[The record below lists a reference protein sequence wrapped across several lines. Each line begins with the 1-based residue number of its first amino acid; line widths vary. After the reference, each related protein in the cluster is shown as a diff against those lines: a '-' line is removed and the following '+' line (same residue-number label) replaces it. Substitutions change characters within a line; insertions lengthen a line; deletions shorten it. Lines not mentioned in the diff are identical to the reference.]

1 MPGEELG
8 VWPPFRPPAPELQ
21 DGIMLKDLMQK
32 AGTIG
37 VVLAGIAVVM
47 ILFFGFN
54 RVDEYEVAVKR
65 NPVTGAVGEAPYR
78 QGLYHSILRS
88 WTNYSTR
95 EIQYPAAGGS
105 ERLTALTSDQLQ
117 IEVDAAFRYRIDP
130 DSAVGL
136 YLQIG
141 EPAAIHGFVYNTYR
155 SAVRDAVAEIPA
167 AAILSRDR
175 AAIGDRIDELMATGL
190 APRGIYVTD
199 FFVREIVPPATLR
212 EAIENKLSR
221 EQQVQ
226 AEAYQTQVVA
236 EQANQKRA
244 EAEGIRDAQDIIA
257 TSLTGVS
264 GQRYLYWRY
273 LEVLGEVANG
283 QNNMVIAPTEGGIP
297 IFFTPDSQ

>member
-1 MPGEELG
+1 
-8 VWPPFRPPAPELQ
+8 
-21 DGIMLKDLMQK
+21 MLRNLMQK
-32 AGTIG
+32 AGAAGGILLAIAL
-37 VVLAGIAVVM
+37 VLL
-47 ILFFGFN
+47 LFFGFN
-54 RVDEYEVAVKR
+54 RVNEYEVAVRK
-65 NPVTGAVGEAPYR
+65 NPLTGAVSPTPFR

-95 EIQYPAAGGS
+95 EVQYPREGGS

-117 IEVDAAFRYRIDP
+117 IEVDAAFRYRLEP
-130 DSAVGL
+130 DSVVNL
-136 YLQIG
+136 YLNIG
-141 EPAAIHGFVYNTYR
+141 EPAAIHTFVYNTYR
-155 SAVRDAVAEIPA
+155 SAVRDAVAEVA
-167 AAILSRDR
+167 AAAVLSRDR
-175 AAIGDRIDELMATGL
+175 ASIGDRIEALMAERMT
-190 APRGIYVTD
+190 PRGIQITD

-212 EAIENKLSR
+212 EAIEQKLAR

-273 LEVLGEVANG
+273 LEVLGEVAQG

-297 IFFTPDSQ
+297 IFFTPDRQ

>member
-1 MPGEELG
+1 
-8 VWPPFRPPAPELQ
+8 
-21 DGIMLKDLMQK
+21 MLRNLMQK
-32 AGTIG
+32 AGAAGGILLAIAL
-37 VVLAGIAVVM
+37 VLL
-47 ILFFGFN
+47 LFFGFN
-54 RVDEYEVAVKR
+54 RVNEYEVAVRK
-65 NPVTGAVGEAPYR
+65 NPLTGAVSPTPFR

-95 EIQYPAAGGS
+95 EVQYPREGGS

-117 IEVDAAFRYRIDP
+117 IEVDAAFRYRLEP
-130 DSAVGL
+130 DSVVNL
-136 YLQIG
+136 YLNIG
-141 EPAAIHGFVYNTYR
+141 EPAAIHTFVYNTYR
-155 SAVRDAVAEIPA
+155 SAVRDAVAEVA
-167 AAILSRDR
+167 AAAVLSRDR
-175 AAIGDRIDELMATGL
+175 ASIGDRIEGLMAERMT
-190 APRGIYVTD
+190 PRGIQITD

-212 EAIENKLSR
+212 EAIEQKLAR

-273 LEVLGEVANG
+273 LEVLGEVAQG

-297 IFFTPDSQ
+297 IFFTPDRQ

>member
-1 MPGEELG
+1 
-8 VWPPFRPPAPELQ
+8 
-21 DGIMLKDLMQK
+21 MLKDMMQK
-32 AGTIG
+32 ASAAGFA
-37 VVLAGIAVVM
+37 LAGIALVL

-54 RVDEYEVAVKR
+54 RVNEYEVAVKR
-65 NPVTGAVGEAPYR
+65 NPVTGAVGDAPYR

-95 EIQYPAAGGS
+95 EIQYPREGGS
-105 ERLTALTSDQLQ
+105 ERLVALTSDQLQ
-117 IEVDAAFRYRIDP
+117 IEVDAAYRYRLEP
-130 DSAVGL
+130 DSAVNL

-141 EPAAIHGFVYNTYR
+141 EPGAIHGFVYNTYR
-155 SAVRDAVAEIPA
+155 SAVRDAVAEISA
-167 AAILSRDR
+167 AAVLSQDR
-175 AAIGDRIDELMATGL
+175 ATIGVRIDELMAQGL
-190 APRGIYVTD
+190 EPRGIHITD

-212 EAIENKLSR
+212 EAIEAKLAR

-226 AEAYQTQVVA
+226 AEGYQTQVVA

-273 LEVLGEVANG
+273 LEVLGEVAVG

-297 IFFTPDSQ
+297 IFFTPDNQ

>member
-1 MPGEELG
+1 MI
-8 VWPPFRPPAPELQ
+8 RN
-21 DGIMLKDLMQK
+21 LMQK
-32 AGTIG
+32 AGAAGGILLAIAL
-37 VVLAGIAVVM
+37 VLL
-47 ILFFGFN
+47 LFFGFN
-54 RVDEYEVAVKR
+54 RVNEYEVAVRK
-65 NPVTGAVGEAPYR
+65 NPLTGAVSQTPFR

-95 EIQYPAAGGS
+95 EVQYPREGGS

-117 IEVDAAFRYRIDP
+117 IEVDAAFRYRLEP
-130 DSAVGL
+130 DSVVNL
-136 YLQIG
+136 YLNIG
-141 EPAAIHGFVYNTYR
+141 EPAAIHTFVYNTYR
-155 SAVRDAVAEIPA
+155 SAVRDAVAEVA
-167 AAILSRDR
+167 AAAVLSRDR
-175 AAIGDRIDELMATGL
+175 ASIGDRIEGLMAERMT
-190 APRGIYVTD
+190 PRGIQITD

-212 EAIENKLSR
+212 EAIEQKLAR

-273 LEVLGEVANG
+273 LEVLGEVAQG

-297 IFFTPDSQ
+297 IFFTPDRQ

>member
-1 MPGEELG
+1 M
-8 VWPPFRPPAPELQ
+8 LQ
-21 DGIMLKDLMQK
+21 KLMHK
-32 AGTIG
+32 AGAAGGIL
-37 VVLAGIAVVM
+37 VAAALVLL
-47 ILFFGFN
+47 LFFGFN
-54 RVDEYEVAVKR
+54 RVNDYEVAVRR
-65 NPVTGAVGEAPYR
+65 NPVTGSVSPTPYR

-95 EIQYPAAGGS
+95 EIQYPREGGS

-117 IEVDAAFRYRIDP
+117 IEVDAAFRYRLEP
-130 DSAVGL
+130 DSAVSL
-136 YLQIG
+136 FLNIG
-141 EPAAIHGFVYNTYR
+141 EPAAIHTFVYNTYR
-155 SAVRDAVAEIPA
+155 SAVRDAVAEVA
-167 AAILSRDR
+167 AAAVLSRDR
-175 AAIGDRIDELMATGL
+175 ASIGDRIDDLMAERL
-190 APRGIYVTD
+190 NPRGIQVTD

-212 EAIENKLSR
+212 EAIEEKLAR

-226 AEAYQTQVVA
+226 AEGFQTQVVR

-273 LEVLGEVANG
+273 LEVLGEVADG

-297 IFFTPDSQ
+297 IFFTPDRQ

>member
-1 MPGEELG
+1 
-8 VWPPFRPPAPELQ
+8 
-21 DGIMLKDLMQK
+21 MLRNLVQK
-32 AGTIG
+32 AGAAGGIL
-37 VVLAGIAVVM
+37 VAVALVLL
-47 ILFFGFN
+47 LFFGFN
-54 RVDEYEVAVKR
+54 RVNEYEVAVRK
-65 NPVTGAVGEAPYR
+65 NPLTGAVSPTPYR

-95 EIQYPAAGGS
+95 EIQYPREGGS

-117 IEVDAAFRYRIDP
+117 IEVDAAFRYRLEP
-130 DSAVGL
+130 DSVVDL
-136 YLQIG
+136 YLNIG
-141 EPAAIHGFVYNTYR
+141 EPSAIHTFVYNTYR
-155 SAVRDAVAEIPA
+155 SAVRDAVAEVA
-167 AAILSRDR
+167 AAAVLSRDR
-175 AAIGDRIDELMATGL
+175 ASIGDRIEALMAERMT
-190 APRGIYVTD
+190 PRGIQITD

-212 EAIENKLSR
+212 EAIEQKLAR

-273 LEVLGEVANG
+273 LEVLGEVAQG

-297 IFFTPDSQ
+297 IFFTPDRQ

>member
-1 MPGEELG
+1 M
-8 VWPPFRPPAPELQ
+8 
-21 DGIMLKDLMQK
+21 
-32 AGTIG
+32 
-37 VVLAGIAVVM
+37 
-47 ILFFGFN
+47 N
-54 RVDEYEVAVKR
+54 EYEVAVKR
-65 NPVTGAVGEAPYR
+65 NPVTGAVGDTPYR

-95 EIQYPAAGGS
+95 EIQYPQEGGS
-105 ERLTALTSDQLQ
+105 ERLVALTSDQLQ
-117 IEVDAAFRYRIDP
+117 IEVDAAYRYRLEP
-130 DSAVGL
+130 DSAVNL

-141 EPAAIHGFVYNTYR
+141 EPGAIHGFVYNTYR
-155 SAVRDAVAEIPA
+155 SAVRDAVAEIA
-167 AAILSRDR
+167 AASVLSQDR
-175 AAIGDRIDELMATGL
+175 ATIGVRIEELMAQGL
-190 APRGIYVTD
+190 EPRGIHITD

-212 EAIENKLSR
+212 EAIEAKLAR

-226 AEAYQTQVVA
+226 AEGYQTQVVA

-273 LEVLGEVANG
+273 LEVLGEVATG

-297 IFFTPDSQ
+297 IFFTPDNQ